1 MKIDVYSD
9 GSATIATKPGG
20 YGWVMV
26 IDGVKHSEGYGHMEN
41 ASNND
46 AEMEGAIQG
55 LVAVFKHLNSIKQML
70 TASGS
75 EQEQTD
81 RLSHAEVTLVSD
93 SQIILGWA
101 SGKFRFK
108 QAAKMQKFKMLKELV
123 ARMNTQTR
131 WVQGHSGDEYNERC
145 DKLANLGRKGGE
157 LKPQKQANKTN
168 SAIANKE
175 IGVVC
180 LWFKGVLKVVDLETN
195 VIENYSEALHGSRS
209 SRLELK

>member
-1 MKIDVYSD
+1 MNIEVYAD
-9 GSATIATKPGG
+9 GSATVSTKPGG
-20 YGWVMV
+20 YGWVMI

-46 AEMEGAIQG
+46 AEMEAAIQG

-70 TASGS
+70 TAAGS

-93 SQIILGWA
+93 SQIVLGWA
-101 SGKFRFK
+101 SGRYRFK
-108 QAAKMQKFKMLKELV
+108 QEAKIQKFKMLKELV
-123 ARMNTQTR
+123 TRLDAKTR
-131 WVQGHSGDEYNERC
+131 WVEGHSGDEHNERC

-157 LKPQKQANKTN
+157 LKPQKTVNKRN
-168 SAIANKE
+168 KSIANKE

-180 LWFKGVLKVVDLETN
+180 LWYKGVLKVIDLETN
-195 VIENYSEALHGSRS
+195 AVENYDETSHGPRS
-209 SRLELK
+209 SRFALE